1 MNEHKLNKM
10 KKTIGIIGAGNIG
23 KTVAAHLVKNGY
35 SVKISNSKHPDSLK
49 KTIVQLGNGAT
60 AVTATE
66 AAEADIVFLALPWIQ
81 VKTLTQIANW
91 NNRIVIDATNHFVT
105 SDMQVADLGNRTSSE
120 VVQDYLPGARIVKAF
135 NTLYFKILE
144 ADPVVANGHRVLFVS
159 GDDKE
164 AKVQVSEMIKDI
176 GFAPVDL
183 GSLSVGGKLQQA
195 KGTLSLVNFIKL

>member
-1 MNEHKLNKM
+1 M

-49 KTIVQLGNGAT
+49 ETIVQLGNGAT

-91 NNRIVIDATNHFVT
+91 NNRIVIDATNHFIT
-105 SDMQVADLGNRTSSE
+105 PDFQVADLGNRSSSE

-144 ADPVVANGHRVLFVS
+144 ANPGVANGHRVLFVS

-183 GSLSVGGKLQQA
+183 GSLSVGGKLQQT
-195 KGTLSLVNFIKL
+195 KGALSLVNFIKI

>member
-1 MNEHKLNKM
+1 M
-10 KKTIGIIGAGNIG
+10 KKTVGIIGAGNIG

-49 KTIVQLGNGAT
+49 ENIVQLGNGAT

-81 VKTLTQIANW
+81 IKTLTQIANW
-91 NNRIVIDATNHFVT
+91 NNRIVVDATNHFVT
-105 SDMQVADLGNRTSSE
+105 SDMQVEDLGNRTSSE

-144 ADPVVANGHRVLFVS
+144 ANPVVANGHRVLFVS

-183 GSLSVGGKLQQA
+183 GSLSVGGRLQQA
-195 KGTLSLVNFIKL
+195 KGALSLVNFIKL

>member
-1 MNEHKLNKM
+1 M

-144 ADPVVANGHRVLFVS
+144 ANPVVANGHRVLFVS

>member
-1 MNEHKLNKM
+1 M

-49 KTIVQLGNGAT
+49 ETILQLGNGAT
-60 AVTATE
+60 AVTAIE
-66 AAEADIVFLALPWIQ
+66 AAQADIVFLALPWIQ

-91 NNRIVIDATNHFVT
+91 NNKIVIDATNHFVT
-105 SDMQVADLGNRTSSE
+105 PDFQVADLGNRSSSE

-144 ADPVVANGHRVLFVS
+144 ANPVVANGHRVLFVS

-164 AKVQVSEMIKDI
+164 AKVQVSDMIKDI
-176 GFAPVDL
+176 DFAPVDL

-195 KGTLSLVNFIKL
+195 KGALSIMNFIKL

>member
-1 MNEHKLNKM
+1 M

-49 KTIVQLGNGAT
+49 ETIVQLGNGAT

-144 ADPVVANGHRVLFVS
+144 ANPVVANGHRVLFVS

-183 GSLSVGGKLQQA
+183 GSLSVGGRLQQA
-195 KGTLSLVNFIKL
+195 KGALSLVNFIKQ

>member
-1 MNEHKLNKM
+1 M

-49 KTIVQLGNGAT
+49 ETIVQLGNSAT

-66 AAEADIVFLALPWIQ
+66 AAEADMVFLALPWIQ
-81 VKTLTQIANW
+81 IKTLTQIANW

-120 VVQDYLPGARIVKAF
+120 VVQDYLPGARIVKAL

-144 ADPVVANGHRVLFVS
+144 ANPVVASGHRVLFVS

-164 AKVQVSEMIKDI
+164 ARVQVSEMIKDI

-183 GSLSVGGKLQQA
+183 GSLSVGGRLQQA
-195 KGTLSLVNFIKL
+195 KGALSLVNFIKL

>member
-1 MNEHKLNKM
+1 M

-35 SVKISNSKHPDSLK
+35 AVKISNSKHPDSLK
-49 KTIVQLGNGAT
+49 ETILQLGNGAT
-60 AVTATE
+60 AVTAIE

-91 NNRIVIDATNHFVT
+91 NNRIVIDATNHFAT
-105 SDMQVADLGNRTSSE
+105 SDMQVAVLGNRTSSE

-144 ADPVVANGHRVLFVS
+144 ENPVVANGHRVLFVS
-159 GDDKE
+159 GNDKE
-164 AKVQVSEMIKDI
+164 AKVQVSEMIEDI

-183 GSLSVGGKLQQA
+183 GSLSESGKLQQA
-195 KGTLSLVNFIKL
+195 KGALSLLNFIEL